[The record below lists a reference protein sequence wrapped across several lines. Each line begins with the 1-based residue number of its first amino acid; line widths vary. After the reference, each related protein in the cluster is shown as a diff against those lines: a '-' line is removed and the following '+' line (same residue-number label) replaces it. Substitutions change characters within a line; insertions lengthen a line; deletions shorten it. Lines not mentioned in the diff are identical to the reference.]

1 MSEMPLIAIVL
12 EAGFYIFLRVTGV
25 AHTSTLVQFANFLN
39 LLTVAGVL
47 YLLKRSFDAK
57 READLFL
64 QRLAKESKNHIQ
76 LPGFTSPRFWKQLL
90 DPRHSPQNC
99 FVHENIP
106 YWTSNEQLMV
116 MEADG
121 LKSVLDMALDVYRP
135 TSAEG
140 GDDRPVFV
148 HIHGGGWTGGSKSL
162 TGPLLTELISRQWIV
177 VSVDYRL
184 HSKAGYP
191 SQLIDCKRALRWVKD
206 EIRIFGGNPR
216 NVIVGGDS
224 AGGHLAAL
232 LALTPNQPEYQPGFE
247 HVDTSVQGCVPQSA
261 SFDLVDLKNYSYHGA
276 RERFI
281 KEVTRREGAADSP
294 ENIEFLMEHS
304 PLFRIKES
312 SIPFLVTH
320 GDLDNLTRVQVARDF
335 AQEFQKK
342 STAPLSYLEIPG
354 GHHCFHVYPSLRSW
368 STVTAVAEWL
378 EHNFGRYNGNIASGK
393 KVPVHELVEWG
404 WSS

>member
-1 MSEMPLIAIVL
+1 MGVVSVIRSLWALAYAALSIATLLQTTLAITGLATGNRIANAVLTVLNNQMSEMPLIAIVL
-12 EAGFYIFLRVTGV
+12 EAGFYIFLRATGI

-57 READLFL
+57 REAELFL

-106 YWTSNEQLMV
+106 YWTSNEQMMV

-148 HIHGGGWTGGSKSL
+148 HIHGGGWTSGSKSL

-312 SIPFLVTH
+312 SIPFLVTQVNRSAELL
-320 GDLDNLTRVQVARDF
+320 GDPRRSSLLPCVPITKDLVYSHRGGRVA
-335 AQEFQKK
+335 
-342 STAPLSYLEIPG
+342 
-354 GHHCFHVYPSLRSW
+354 
-368 STVTAVAEWL
+368 
-378 EHNFGRYNGNIASGK
+378 
-393 KVPVHELVEWG
+393 
-404 WSS
+404 